1 MPDAHTLTIT
11 ARPEAL
17 LALTPILR
25 EGVGIGLRPGLSLR
39 QTMIQDLGFCPTCV
53 EERVQ
58 TVFLDGSPVDDID
71 ADHAVPGCTLAL
83 AGALPGVAGIAMRRD
98 SPVGVFREGI
108 SHDSG
113 HDIAPDSAQEGAA
126 TGTELLPVTL
136 KLFNTVAIE
145 CLAAVLEQGVE
156 LRAGRLAEL
165 LAGDADALAQAA
177 FALDGQ
183 SLDRAALIQA
193 LTGRAD
199 RLRVTAEHSA
209 EQSTEQSA
217 ERSAEQSADQSA
229 EKGEASGPHP
239 DLATLAAIAEA
250 AGEAILKVRDA
261 GFRVEYKEDHSPLTR
276 ADLASHEAILR
287 ALAETFPA
295 VPVLSEEGAA
305 IPAERRQRW
314 QRLFI
319 VDPLDGT
326 KEFVKALG
334 EFCVC
339 IALAENGYPALGAVH
354 VPVWGKTYVGG
365 LGQGAFRRENG
376 GAWERIRVRQPDPAG
391 LTVLVSR
398 SHPSPETDAYLAGIN
413 VRERI
418 TAGSALK
425 FCLLA
430 EGKADLYP
438 RLGGRMR
445 EWDSAA
451 GQAVLEGA
459 GGSVLVLENGQPG
472 ERLRVNKPDL
482 ENPPFLASG
491 APLA

>member
-1 MPDAHTLTIT
+1 MPGAHNLTVT
-11 ARPEAL
+11 ASRESL

-25 EGVGIGLRPGLSLR
+25 EGVGIGLRPGISLR

-71 ADHAVPGCTLAL
+71 ADHAVAGCTLAL
-83 AGALPGVAGIAMRRD
+83 AGALPGVAGIAMRRG

-108 SHDSG
+108 AHG
-113 HDIAPDSAQEGAA
+113 IAHEDEAA
-126 TGTELLPVTL
+126 STALLPVTL

-165 LAGDADALAQAA
+165 LAADPDALATAS
-177 FALDGQ
+177 FTLNGQ
-183 SLDRAALIQA
+183 DVDRAALVTA
-193 LTGRAD
+193 LTGQAGTL
-199 RLRVTAEHSA
+199 RLTAEHA
-209 EQSTEQSA
+209 ETNA
-217 ERSAEQSADQSA
+217 
-229 EKGEASGPHP
+229 PTP
-239 DLATLAAIAEA
+239 DLAVLADIAET
-250 AGEAILKVRDA
+250 AGRAIMKVREA

-276 ADLASHEAILR
+276 ADLASHETILR
-287 ALAETFPA
+287 GLAEKFPG

-305 IPAERRQRW
+305 IPAEKRQRW
-314 QRLFI
+314 KRLFI

-339 IALAENGYPALGAVH
+339 IALAEDGYPALGAVH

-365 LGQGAFRRENG
+365 LGLGAFLRENG
-376 GAWERIRVRQPDPAG
+376 GAWTPISVRHPDPAG
-391 LTVLVSR
+391 LTVLASR
-398 SHPSPETDAYLAGIN
+398 SHPSPETDQYLASIN
-413 VRERI
+413 VRERV

-425 FCLLA
+425 FCLVA

-438 RLGGRMR
+438 RLNTGMR

-459 GGSVLVLENGQPG
+459 GGSVLELVDGQPG
-472 ERLRVNKPDL
+472 PRLAVNKPDL
-482 ENPPFLASG
+482 KNPAFIASATPTET
-491 APLA
+491 APA

>member
-1 MPDAHTLTIT
+1 MPDTHTLTIT

-25 EGVGIGLRPGLSLR
+25 EGVGIGLRPGLNLR

-108 SHDSG
+108 A
-113 HDIAPDSAQEGAA
+113 HDIAQAEAA
-126 TGTELLPVTL
+126 TGTGLLPVTL
-136 KLFNTVAIE
+136 KLFNTVALE

-165 LAGDADALAQAA
+165 LAKDADALARAA

-183 SLDRAALIQA
+183 PLDRAALIQA
-193 LTGRAD
+193 LAGRVD
-199 RLRVTAEHSA
+199 TLRVMAEHSA
-209 EQSTEQSA
+209 EQT
-217 ERSAEQSADQSA
+217 
-229 EKGEASGPHP
+229 EASGPHP
-239 DLATLAAIAEA
+239 DLATLADIAEA

-261 GFRVEYKEDHSPLTR
+261 GFRVEYKEDNSPLTR
-276 ADLASHEAILR
+276 ADLAAHEVILR
-287 ALAETFPA
+287 ALAERFPT
-295 VPVLSEEGAA
+295 VPVLSEEGAD
-305 IPAERRQRW
+305 IPAEKRRRW

-339 IALAENGYPALGAVH
+339 IALAEHGYPALGAVH

-365 LGQGAFRRENG
+365 LGQGAFRRETG

-398 SHPSPETDAYLAGIN
+398 SHPTPETDSYLATQN
-413 VRERI
+413 VRERV

-425 FCLLA
+425 FCLIA

-459 GGSVLVLENGQPG
+459 GGSVLVIEEGQPG
-472 ERLRVNKPDL
+472 PRLQVNKPEL
-482 ENPPFLASG
+482 ENPPFVAS
-491 APLA
+491 ATPMA

>member
-1 MPDAHTLTIT
+1 MPRNQLLTVT
-11 ARPEAL
+11 AKPEAL

-71 ADHAVPGCTLAL
+71 ADHATPGCTLAL
-83 AGALPGVAGIAMRRD
+83 AGALPGVAGIAMRRG

-108 SHDSG
+108 A
-113 HDIAPDSAQEGAA
+113 HDIEDDIEDGGQAAA
-126 TGTELLPVTL
+126 TALLPVTL

-165 LAGDADALAQAA
+165 LLADPDALAQAS
-177 FALDGQ
+177 FQLNGQ
-183 SLDRAALIQA
+183 DIDRAGLMAALANQA
-193 LTGRAD
+193 ETLRLTA
-199 RLRVTAEHSA
+199 VHAEA
-209 EQSTEQSA
+209 QSQHQDT
-217 ERSAEQSADQSA
+217 
-229 EKGEASGPHP
+229 PHP
-239 DLATLAAIAEA
+239 DLDTLATIAEA
-250 AGEAILKVRDA
+250 AGRAILEVRSQ
-261 GFRVEYKEDHSPLTR
+261 GFTVQYKNDHSPLTR
-276 ADLASHEAILR
+276 ADLAAHETITR
-287 ALAETFPA
+287 ALAEHFPG

-305 IPAERRQRW
+305 LPYEQRAHW

-326 KEFVKALG
+326 KEFVKELG

-339 IALAENGYPALGAVH
+339 IALAENGFPALGAVH
-354 VPVWGKTYVGG
+354 VPAWGKTYVGG
-365 LGQGAFRRENG
+365 LTHGAFRRDTQSETVSPWQ
-376 GAWERIRVRQPDPAG
+376 AIRVRRPDPAG
-391 LTVLVSR
+391 LTVLASR
-398 SHPSPETDAYLAGIN
+398 SHPSPETEAFLAGKH
-413 VRERI
+413 VAERI

-425 FCLLA
+425 FCLIA

-438 RLGGRMR
+438 RLNTGMR
-445 EWDSAA
+445 EWDTAA

-459 GGSVLVLENGQPG
+459 GGSVLTLENGQPG
-472 ERLRVNKPDL
+472 KRLPVNKPDL
-482 ENPPFLASG
+482 LSGPFLAS
-491 APLA
+491 AKPA